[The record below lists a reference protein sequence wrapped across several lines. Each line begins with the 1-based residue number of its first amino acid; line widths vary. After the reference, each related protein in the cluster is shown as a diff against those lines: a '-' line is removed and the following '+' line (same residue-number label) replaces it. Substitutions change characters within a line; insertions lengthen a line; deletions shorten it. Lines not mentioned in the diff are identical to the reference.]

1 VPFHLARCYELWK
14 TYYSSLLNRHPVPS
28 SSALIDAA
36 ANASSATTILC
47 DPPSEAEIQRSI
59 AKMKNGRAAG
69 ICGISAELLRAGGES
84 VASRLKEITQQAWE
98 CGTAPDD

>member
-1 VPFHLARCYELWK
+1 
-14 TYYSSLLNRHPVPS
+14 
-28 SSALIDAA
+28 
-36 ANASSATTILC
+36 
-47 DPPSEAEIQRSI
+47 
-59 AKMKNGRAAG
+59 MKNGRAAG